1 MSTEFRPLI
10 DVLRELRTLA
20 LKKASGFLFVVTE
33 ENHSCIV
40 RINAGQIEE
49 VVFRMLRNDEAVQRL
64 TMVGAAKARFQVD
77 PGAGMGKPSLLSED
91 SRQWLMGGF
100 EQDLGGAP
108 APARAPVAPAAAPV
122 APAPIAAQAPAPS
135 ALAPSATGGAGAP
148 DDQVRD
154 ALEKVALNYLGPIAG
169 MLCDE
174 AWEASSDIEQV
185 LSQLGANLAT
195 PQEAQKFMADARVA
209 LAKVR

>member
-10 DVLRELRTLA
+10 EILRELKALA
-20 LKKASGFLFVVTE
+20 LKKASGFLFIVTE

-40 RINAGQIEE
+40 RLNAGQIEE

-64 TMVGAAKARFQVD
+64 TMVNAAKARFQTD
-77 PGAGMGKPSLLSED
+77 PGAGMGKPSLLSDD

-108 APARAPVAPAAAPV
+108 AAPRAAAPSPTAQAPAAATPV
-122 APAPIAAQAPAPS
+122 AAPS
-135 ALAPSATGGAGAP
+135 AAPVSAGGGSAP
-148 DDQVRD
+148 DEQVRE

-185 LSQLGANLAT
+185 LNQLGANLST
-195 PQEAQKFMADARVA
+195 PQETQKFMVDARVA

>member
-10 DVLRELRTLA
+10 EVLRELKALA

-33 ENHSCIV
+33 ENHSCII

-108 APARAPVAPAAAPV
+108 AAPRAPVAPAVVTDAATPV
-122 APAPIAAQAPAPS
+122 AAPS
-135 ALAPSATGGAGAP
+135 ASPTSVGGGSAP
-148 DDQVRD
+148 DERVRD

-185 LSQLGANLAT
+185 LDQLGANLST

>member
-10 DVLRELRTLA
+10 EVLRELKALA

-33 ENHSCIV
+33 ENHSCII

-108 APARAPVAPAAAPV
+108 APVRAPVAAAPV
-122 APAPIAAQAPAPS
+122 PAPATPVATSAPASVGNS
-135 ALAPSATGGAGAP
+135 AAP
-148 DDQVRD
+148 DDAVRQ
-154 ALEKVALNYLGPIAG
+154 ALERVALNYLGPIAG

-174 AWEASSDIEQV
+174 AWDASSDIEQV
-185 LSQLGANLAT
+185 LSQLAANLAT
-195 PQEAQKFMADARVA
+195 PQEAQKFMTDARVA

>member
-1 MSTEFRPLI
+1 MSNEFRPLI
-10 DVLRELRTLA
+10 EVLRELRALA

-40 RINAGQIEE
+40 RLNAGQIEE

-64 TMVGAAKARFQVD
+64 TMVGAAKARFQTD
-77 PGAGMGKPSLLSED
+77 PGAGLGKPSLLSED

-108 APARAPVAPAAAPV
+108 APVRAPAAPAPVSAPAAASAAPTTP
-122 APAPIAAQAPAPS
+122 APAS
-135 ALAPSATGGAGAP
+135 AGNGAAP
-148 DDQVRD
+148 DEAVRQ

-174 AWEASSDIEQV
+174 AWEASSDVEQV

-195 PQEAQKFMADARVA
+195 PQEAQKFMADARAA
-209 LAKVR
+209 LTKVR

>member
-1 MSTEFRPLI
+1 MSNEFRPLI
-10 DVLRELRTLA
+10 DVLRELRALA

-40 RINAGQIEE
+40 RLNAGQIEE

-77 PGAGMGKPSLLSED
+77 PGAGMGKPSLLSDD

-108 APARAPVAPAAAPV
+108 APARAAVAPAPVAASPVAMAAPAAATSGN
-122 APAPIAAQAPAPS
+122 AS
-135 ALAPSATGGAGAP
+135 AGAP
-148 DDQVRD
+148 DERVRD

-209 LAKVR
+209 LSKVR

>member
-1 MSTEFRPLI
+1 MSNEFRPLI
-10 DVLRELRTLA
+10 DVLRELRALA

-40 RINAGQIEE
+40 RLNAGQIEE

-108 APARAPVAPAAAPV
+108 APARAPVAPAPVAASPVAAAAP
-122 APAPIAAQAPAPS
+122 APAPS
-135 ALAPSATGGAGAP
+135 GNASAGAP
-148 DDQVRD
+148 DDRVRD

-169 MLCDE
+169 MLCEE
-174 AWEASSDIEQV
+174 AWDASSDIEQV

-195 PQEAQKFMADARVA
+195 PQEAQKFMADARTA

>member
-1 MSTEFRPLI
+1 MSNEFRPLI
-10 DVLRELRTLA
+10 EILRELKALTLN
-20 LKKASGFLFVVTE
+20 KESGFLFIVTE

-40 RINAGQIEE
+40 RINSGQIEE
-49 VVFRMLRNDEAVQRL
+49 VVFRMLRNDEALQRL
-64 TMVGAAKARFQVD
+64 TMVNAAKSRFQVD
-77 PGAGMGKPSLLSED
+77 PGAGLGKPSLLSED
-91 SRQWLMGGF
+91 SRQWLTGGF

-108 APARAPVAPAAAPV
+108 SPVRAPAAAATVASASAAPV
-122 APAPIAAQAPAPS
+122 SSGQNAR
-135 ALAPSATGGAGAP
+135 P
-148 DDQVRD
+148 DDRVRD
-154 ALEKVALNYLGPIAG
+154 ALEEVALNYLGPIAG

>member
-10 DVLRELRTLA
+10 EVLRELKALA
-20 LKKASGFLFVVTE
+20 MKKASGFLFVVTE
-33 ENHSCIV
+33 ENHSCII

-108 APARAPVAPAAAPV
+108 APVRAPVAAAPV
-122 APAPIAAQAPAPS
+122 PAPATPVATSAPAS
-135 ALAPSATGGAGAP
+135 VGNGAAP
-148 DDQVRD
+148 DDAVRQ
-154 ALEKVALNYLGPIAG
+154 ALERVALNYLGPIAG

-174 AWEASSDIEQV
+174 AWDASSDIEQV
-185 LSQLGANLAT
+185 LSQLAANLAT
-195 PQEAQKFMADARVA
+195 PQEAQKFMTDARVA

>member
-1 MSTEFRPLI
+1 MSNEFRPLI
-10 DVLRELRTLA
+10 EVLRELRALA

-40 RINAGQIEE
+40 RLNAGQIEE

-64 TMVGAAKARFQVD
+64 TMVNAAKARFQAD
-77 PGAGMGKPSLLSED
+77 PGAGLGKPSLLSED

-108 APARAPVAPAAAPV
+108 SPVRAPVAPAVVPAPAPV
-122 APAPIAAQAPAPS
+122 ASPAPAPS
-135 ALAPSATGGAGAP
+135 ANGGTSAP
-148 DDQVRD
+148 DERVRD

-174 AWEASSDIEQV
+174 AWDASSDIEQV
-185 LSQLGANLAT
+185 LSQLGANLST
-195 PQEAQKFMADARVA
+195 PQEAQRFMTDARTA

>member
-10 DVLRELRTLA
+10 EVLRELKALA

-33 ENHSCIV
+33 ENHSCII

-64 TMVGAAKARFQVD
+64 TMVNAAKARFQTD

-108 APARAPVAPAAAPV
+108 APVRAPAATAPAPAPAAPV
-122 APAPIAAQAPAPS
+122 AATSSSAPAS
-135 ALAPSATGGAGAP
+135 VGNGAAP
-148 DDQVRD
+148 DDAVRQ
-154 ALEKVALNYLGPIAG
+154 ALERVALNYLGPIAG

-174 AWEASSDIEQV
+174 AWDASSNIEQV
-185 LSQLGANLAT
+185 LSQLAANLAT
-195 PQEAQKFMADARVA
+195 PQETQKFMADARVA

>member
-10 DVLRELRTLA
+10 EVLRELKALA

-33 ENHSCIV
+33 ENHSCII

-108 APARAPVAPAAAPV
+108 APVRAPAAAAPVPAPATPV
-122 APAPIAAQAPAPS
+122 ATSAPVS
-135 ALAPSATGGAGAP
+135 VGNGAAP
-148 DDQVRD
+148 DDAVRQ
-154 ALEKVALNYLGPIAG
+154 ALERVALNYLGPIAG

-174 AWEASSDIEQV
+174 AWDASSDIEQV
-185 LSQLGANLAT
+185 LSQLAANLAT
-195 PQEAQKFMADARVA
+195 PQEAQKFMTDARVA

>member
-1 MSTEFRPLI
+1 MSNEFRPLI
-10 DVLRELRTLA
+10 DVLRELRALA

-40 RINAGQIEE
+40 RLNAGQIEE

-108 APARAPVAPAAAPV
+108 APARAAV
-122 APAPIAAQAPAPS
+122 APAPVAASPVAAAAPAPAPS
-135 ALAPSATGGAGAP
+135 GNASAGAP
-148 DDQVRD
+148 DDRVRD

-174 AWEASSDIEQV
+174 AWDASSDIEQV

-195 PQEAQKFMADARVA
+195 PQEAQKFMADARTA
-209 LAKVR
+209 LARVR

>member
-10 DVLRELRTLA
+10 DFLRELKALA
-20 LKKASGFLFVVTE
+20 LKKASGFLFIVTE

-40 RINAGQIEE
+40 RINSGQIEE

-64 TMVGAAKARFQVD
+64 TMVNAAKARFQAD
-77 PGAGMGKPSLLSED
+77 PGAGLGKPSLLSDD

-108 APARAPVAPAAAPV
+108 SPVRAPVAPTPAPAAAVASASAAPV
-122 APAPIAAQAPAPS
+122 ASGDNAGPDERVRS
-135 ALAPSATGGAGAP
+135 ALES
-148 DDQVRD
+148 
-154 ALEKVALNYLGPIAG
+154 VALNYLGPIAG

-174 AWEASSDIEQV
+174 AWDASSDIEQV
-185 LSQLGANLAT
+185 LSQLAANLAT

>member
-10 DVLRELRTLA
+10 EVLRELKALA

-33 ENHSCIV
+33 ENHSCII

-108 APARAPVAPAAAPV
+108 APVRAPVAAAPVPAPAAASAAPTAS
-122 APAPIAAQAPAPS
+122 APASVGSDA
-135 ALAPSATGGAGAP
+135 AP
-148 DDQVRD
+148 DEAVRQ

-174 AWEASSDIEQV
+174 AWDASSDIEQV
-185 LSQLGANLAT
+185 LSQLAANLAT
-195 PQEAQKFMADARVA
+195 PQEAQKFMTDARVA

>member
-10 DVLRELRTLA
+10 EILRELKALA
-20 LKKASGFLFVVTE
+20 LKKASGFLFIVTE

-40 RINAGQIEE
+40 RINSGQIEE

-64 TMVGAAKARFQVD
+64 TMVNAAKARFQAD
-77 PGAGMGKPSLLSED
+77 PGAGLGKPSLLSDD

-108 APARAPVAPAAAPV
+108 SPVRAPVAPTPAPAAAVASASAAPV
-122 APAPIAAQAPAPS
+122 ASGDNAGPDERVRS
-135 ALAPSATGGAGAP
+135 ALES
-148 DDQVRD
+148 
-154 ALEKVALNYLGPIAG
+154 VALNYLGPIAG

-174 AWEASSDIEQV
+174 AWDASSDMEQV
-185 LSQLGANLAT
+185 LSQLAANLAT

>member
-10 DVLRELRTLA
+10 EILRELKALA
-20 LKKASGFLFVVTE
+20 LKKASGFLFIVTE

-40 RINAGQIEE
+40 RLNAGQIEE

-64 TMVGAAKARFQVD
+64 TMVNAAKARFQAD
-77 PGAGMGKPSLLSED
+77 PGAGMGKPSLLSDD

-108 APARAPVAPAAAPV
+108 APPRAAVAAAPAPAAATPLDAPNA
-122 APAPIAAQAPAPS
+122 APAG
-135 ALAPSATGGAGAP
+135 TGSPP
-148 DDQVRD
+148 DERVRD

-185 LSQLGANLAT
+185 LNQLGANLST
-195 PQEAQKFMADARVA
+195 PQETQKFMADARVA
-209 LAKVR
+209 LARLR

>member
-1 MSTEFRPLI
+1 MSNEFRPLI
-10 DVLRELRTLA
+10 DVLRELRALA

-40 RINAGQIEE
+40 RLNAGQIEE

-108 APARAPVAPAAAPV
+108 APARAPVAPAPVAASPVAAAAP
-122 APAPIAAQAPAPS
+122 APAPS
-135 ALAPSATGGAGAP
+135 GNASAGAP
-148 DDQVRD
+148 DDRVRD

-174 AWEASSDIEQV
+174 AWDASSDIEQV

-195 PQEAQKFMADARVA
+195 PQEAQKFMADARTA
-209 LAKVR
+209 LARVR